1 MKQVIKG
8 LHHISAFTKSA
19 KTNHYF
25 YTVVLGLRFVKSTVN
40 QENISI
46 RHLFY
51 GDYQGNPGT
60 LLTFFE
66 LKRAGRSYNETNY
79 FSTITLKIP
88 KGTLSYWKTRLA
100 HFSIE
105 SHVDLEN
112 QRLFFKDPDQMELS
126 LIEVDDI
133 ILTENATK
141 HSDIPQSNQIIGI
154 FEAELTVKRPDETL
168 SFLKTFLGL
177 TPTNQH
183 SQLKD
188 TQQSALTFVGS
199 NKKSSLSRMGR
210 GSIDHIAY
218 TVSSAKELEE
228 LYQKAVHHHI
238 VIEQYIERGYFK
250 SLYVKEP
257 NGLRIEIATETPGFT
272 LDEPIEALGNKLAL
286 PIFLEN
292 KRAVIEAQ
300 LEDFQ

>member
-1 MKQVIKG
+1 MIKG
-8 LHHISAFTKSA
+8 FHHISAFTKSA

-40 QENISI
+40 QENTSI

-79 FSTITLKIP
+79 FSTVTLNIP
-88 KGTLSYWKTRLA
+88 NGTLSYWKTRLA

-105 SHVDLEN
+105 NHVDLEN

-133 ILTENATK
+133 ILSENATK

-177 TPTNQH
+177 THTNQH

-188 TQQSALTFVGS
+188 TQQSSLTFVGS
-199 NKKSSLSRMGR
+199 NRKSSLSRMGR

-218 TVSSAKELEE
+218 TVSSTKELEE

-257 NGLRIEIATETPGFT
+257 NRLRIEIATETPGFT

-286 PIFLEN
+286 PIFLED

>member
-40 QENISI
+40 QENTSI

-105 SHVDLEN
+105 NHVDLEN

>member
-40 QENISI
+40 QENTSI

-105 SHVDLEN
+105 NHVDLEN

-199 NKKSSLSRMGR
+199 NRKSSLSRMGR

-257 NGLRIEIATETPGFT
+257 NGLRIEIATETPGFN

-286 PIFLEN
+286 PIFLED